1 MIVMIAPKY
10 IWYGYKSQNLSD
22 CRCKIWKLMNMLQAS
37 KGKKMHLL
45 APSTKDSPINRLS
58 IVDLGDKVPL
68 AEWMLQT

>member
-1 MIVMIAPKY
+1 
-10 IWYGYKSQNLSD
+10 
-22 CRCKIWKLMNMLQAS
+22 MNMLQAS

-68 AEWMLQT
+68 AEWMLQTYVF